1 MTGSD
6 TITVLHSASGRSIGA
21 KTFSRRT
28 DGTLAVEAY
37 ALEAAA
43 RLGLKVATLR
53 RWRWARRGP
62 PWIKVG
68 AAVRY
73 APVDL
78 EHFIESGRASPSGTG
93 SGE

>member
-1 MTGSD
+1 M
-6 TITVLHSASGRSIGA
+6 A
-21 KTFSRRT
+21 KTIPNSAA
-28 DGTLAVEAY
+28 GIAY
-37 ALEAAA
+37 GADPADRLIDEHEAAA
-43 RLGLKVATLR
+43 HLGLKVATLR